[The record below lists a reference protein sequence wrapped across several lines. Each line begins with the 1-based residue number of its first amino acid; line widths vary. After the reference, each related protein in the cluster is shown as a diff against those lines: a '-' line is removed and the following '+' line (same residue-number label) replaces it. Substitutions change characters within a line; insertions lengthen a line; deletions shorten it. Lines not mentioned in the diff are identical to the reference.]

1 MILLMI
7 KGIWVPR
14 VIIRIHGYIDG
25 KFKTVCFQNDKING
39 NQVFYFLKKNQDY
52 NHFLAKCFIKLDKEN
67 HALKE
72 EGNNLLKEHKNI
84 FEQLSLLKKETAD
97 SLRDKKRLS
106 NKINDLTD
114 KLNQN
119 EYKILSVNEKYKL
132 NETNMF
138 KFIMKNQSKLEVL
151 LSQYV
156 KGLKKS
162 KYIQDKNIIIP
173 VLSYTNSNSFNEY
186 NNKNQDFKKLMSIKV
201 GEILK

>member
-1 MILLMI
+1 MILPMI

-14 VIIRIHGYIDG
+14 VIIKIHGYIDG
-25 KFKTVCFQNDKING
+25 KFKAVCFQNDKSSG

-72 EGNNLLKEHKNI
+72 KGNNLLKEHKNL

-114 KLNQN
+114 RLNQN

-132 NETNMF
+132 NESN
-138 KFIMKNQSKLEVL
+138 IYNE
-151 LSQYV
+151 
-156 KGLKKS
+156 KS
-162 KYIQDKNIIIP
+162 
-173 VLSYTNSNSFNEY
+173 E
-186 NNKNQDFKKLMSIKV
+186 
-201 GEILK
+201 

>member
-151 LSQYV
+151 LIQYV

-173 VLSYTNSNSFNEY
+173 VLSYTNSNPFNEY